1 MTAATDY
8 ARAIN
13 CRAGDGEPS
22 AELSLM
28 SFGFT
33 EMESKLYCE
42 LLRSGPASGYRLA
55 QRIAKAAANVYQALK
70 TLAQKGAITASEG
83 MGEATTYSPTP
94 PDELLSMLRQTF
106 EARQISARATLEN
119 IRKPAS
125 DERVYSV
132 PSVALVFERARSMLA
147 QAESIVLIDFFPSIR
162 DLLAPEL
169 DAARARGVT
178 VGGIAYDPRH
188 VDSRMPLNHESIDL
202 VVSRWAGQGM
212 MLVIDGRQLLLAQMS
227 HDLTT
232 VLNAVWTDSAF
243 LSCIF
248 HSGLAADIRL
258 VAMRSDPSDPM
269 QILTLQ
275 QSRPLGLDQILRE
288 KSDDTRLPQTPLDK
302 VDD

>member
-13 CRAGDGEPS
+13 GRAGDGEPS

-106 EARQISARATLEN
+106 EARQIAARATLEN

-147 QAESIVLIDFFPSIR
+147 QAENIVLIDFFPSIH

-188 VDSRMPLNHESIDL
+188 VDPRMPLNHESIDL

-212 MLVIDGRQLLLAQMS
+212 MLVIDGRQLLLAQLS
-227 HDLTT
+227 YDLTT

-288 KSDDTRLPQTPLDK
+288 KSDDTELPQTPLDK
-302 VDD
+302 ADH

>member
-13 CRAGDGEPS
+13 GRAGDGEPS

-106 EARQISARATLEN
+106 EARQIAARATLEN

-147 QAESIVLIDFFPSIR
+147 QAENIVLIDFFPSIH

-188 VDSRMPLNHESIDL
+188 VDPRMPLNHESIDL

-212 MLVIDGRQLLLAQMS
+212 MLVIDGRQLLLAQLS
-227 HDLTT
+227 YDLTT

-288 KSDDTRLPQTPLDK
+288 KSDDTELPQTPLDK
-302 VDD
+302 ADD